1 MTVRQFDELHRL
13 EYKPVVDRLIE
24 TIERTLPD
32 SIDDCS
38 IGCIVDFNERFDNLL
53 IINLYVRVCVESR
66 KIKKEFCISIYL
78 DSLRIEDETYAEFME
93 KQLVTDLANVIL
105 HIIRFIKT
113 GVIEMEEIEGCKHLT
128 GGLKH
133 LI

>member
-1 MTVRQFDELHRL
+1 MTVRQFDELHKL
-13 EYKPVVDRLIE
+13 EFKPVVDRLIE

-32 SIDDCS
+32 SIDDCGT
-38 IGCIVDFNERFDNLL
+38 GCVVDFNEKFDNSL
-53 IINLYVRVCVESR
+53 IITLYIQVYSDSR
-66 KIKKEFCISIYL
+66 KIRREFCISIHL
-78 DSLRIEDETYAEFME
+78 NSFRLEDESYVEFTE
-93 KQLVTDLANVIL
+93 RQLVAELANIIL

-113 GVIEMEEIEGCKHLT
+113 GVIEMEEIEGCKCLT